1 MYNLL
6 CCCPAVLL
14 WLYYYCTTVL
24 LYYCAS
30 VLLYERPGS
39 DGQQHLPITKRLS
52 WIPDSRDETS
62 HILQRVRS
70 SCHNYFALSF
80 GTKPQASHHA
90 AIIVCHSKPTQPQTA
105 CISALKEG
113 QNMQASPAPRTT
125 CEPVTTQQCL
135 SQQAVPRLTQTTCGT
150 SNRVQHMQ
158 PRTVPPTASIHKLQ
172 PCHSAAAII
181 VGSARLMERYL

>member
-1 MYNLL
+1 MVSSTCQSPSDYRGSQTHKPATTLQSL
-6 CCCPAVLL
+6 CA
-14 WLYYYCTTVL
+14 T
-24 LYYCAS
+24 AS
-30 VLLYERPGS
+30 
-39 DGQQHLPITKRLS
+39 
-52 WIPDSRDETS
+52 
-62 HILQRVRS
+62 
-70 SCHNYFALSF
+70 
-80 GTKPQASHHA
+80 
-90 AIIVCHSKPTQPQTA
+90 PTQPQTA

-135 SQQAVPRLTQTTCGT
+135 SQQAVPRLTQTTCRT

-181 VGSARLMERYL
+181 VGLSTLNGTIFVIEKGAVYVSDPFCKFLRGCCANPAVLTAVWLHPLFRARASALSTFFLRR